1 MIGKEAW
8 WKSWK
13 VGDPCHNKEIKL
25 ISGYGREVTQGFFS
39 VSSAYEQLYDI
50 FKGPQVQGNLSQVWR
65 MKIPL
70 KVNFFVWRAFL
81 RRLPMRQNPLLRNIQ
96 LGASNVFCPLC
107 NSESESVNHILFRAQ
122 RFYKYGRFVTLGLI

>member
-13 VGDPCHNKEIKL
+13 VGEPCHNKEIKL

-70 KVNFFVWRAFL
+70 NVNFFVWRAFL
-81 RRLPMRQNPLLRNIQ
+81 RRLTQ
-96 LGASNVFCPLC
+96 
-107 NSESESVNHILFRAQ
+107 E
-122 RFYKYGRFVTLGLI
+122 

>member
-1 MIGKEAW
+1 MSQQRDQVDKWI
-8 WKSWK
+8 WKGSN
-13 VGDPCHNKEIKL
+13 P
-25 ISGYGREVTQGFFS
+25 GFFS

-107 NSESESVNHILFRAQ
+107 NSGSESVNHILFCAQ

>member
-13 VGDPCHNKEIKL
+13 VGEPCHNKEIKL

-70 KVNFFVWRAFL
+70 KVNFFVWRAEFHL
-81 RRLPMRQNPLLRNIQ
+81 MLAKVIAI
-96 LGASNVFCPLC
+96 GVFSNMVLSIF
-107 NSESESVNHILFRAQ
+107 
-122 RFYKYGRFVTLGLI
+122 